1 MPATLE
7 LTVGG
12 RTYSDSAIPEA
23 FFASGIK
30 GIQAL
35 AWQVGSAE
43 AADQVSKGN
52 EISGIFVD
60 GYRGRAPS
68 EMKRNIVWEFTIGNS
83 QIIKAAREALDLCR
97 KYSLGFARET
107 ITGNMANSWAIYID
121 GKPATPDSLEKV
133 TPGKED
139 VRITTHMAYARFL
152 EAGHWGS
159 GTTKVLKREAKRG
172 VRQLSQG
179 KAFRRH
185 ISVTDQVVRDLKG
198 KYKAI
203 NISDVWYETAPNGIA
218 TAAPN
223 ARWPAIVL
231 NRRKRTL

>member
-7 LTVGG
+7 LKIGG
-12 RTYSDSAIPEA
+12 RSFTGAAIPEA
-23 FFASGIK
+23 FLAHGTKGVRAFA
-30 GIQAL
+30 
-35 AWQVGSAE
+35 WDVGSAE

-60 GYRGRAPS
+60 GYKGRAPDQ
-68 EMKRNIVWEFTIGNS
+68 MKRNIVWEFTIGNS
-83 QIIKAAREALDLCR
+83 QLVKAAREALDLAR
-97 KYSLGFARET
+97 KYSLGFARESK
-107 ITGNMANSWAIYID
+107 GNMANSWAIYID
-121 GKPATPDSLEKV
+121 GKPATPDALANV

-152 EAGHWGS
+152 EAGYWAA
-159 GTTKVLKREAKRG
+159 GTPKVLKRELKRG
-172 VRQLSQG
+172 IKQVSQG
-179 KAFRRH
+179 KAFRRN
-185 ISVTDQVVRDLKG
+185 ISVTDQVVRDLKN

-203 NISDVWYETAPNGIA
+203 NISDVWYETAPNGIK

>member
-12 RTYSDSAIPEA
+12 RTYSDSAISEGFYA
-23 FFASGIK
+23 NGVK

-35 AWQVGSAE
+35 AWEVGSAE
-43 AADQVSKGN
+43 AAKQVAKGN
-52 EISGIFVD
+52 QIAGIFVD

-83 QIIKAAREALDLCR
+83 QMVKAAREALELAR

-107 ITGNMANSWAIYID
+107 KTGNMANSWAIYID
-121 GKPATPDSLEKV
+121 GKASTPDALENV

-152 EAGHWGS
+152 EAGYWAS

-172 VRQLSQG
+172 VKQLSRGQ
-179 KAFRRH
+179 AFRRH
-185 ISVTDQVVRDLKG
+185 IAVTDQVVRDLKG

-203 NISDVWYETAPNGIA
+203 NISDVWYETAPSGIKPA
-218 TAAPN
+218 GPN
-223 ARWPAIVL
+223 KRWPAIVL